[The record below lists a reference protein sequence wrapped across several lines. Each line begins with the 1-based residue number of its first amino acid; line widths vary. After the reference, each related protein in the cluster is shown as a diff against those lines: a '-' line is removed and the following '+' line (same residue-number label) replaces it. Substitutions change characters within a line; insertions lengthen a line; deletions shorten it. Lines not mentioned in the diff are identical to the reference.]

1 MIKSGAFAGKTFAV
15 MGLGRSGIASAKA
28 LIASGAV
35 VKVWDDNLEKRKN
48 AENFNLTD
56 FENIGLDGVDFLVW
70 SPGIPHTLP
79 KSHHVAEMA
88 RSLKIPLITDIN
100 LLNQAQPD
108 AKYICITGTN
118 GKSTT
123 TALTKHIFSKAGFKA
138 QIGGNFGVPVM
149 ELEPFD
155 ETGVYVLELSSYQ
168 LEIGFPVKSDVSVL
182 LNITPDHI
190 DRHGDMEG
198 YISAKK
204 RLFLN
209 QKQNQTAIIN
219 IDDENVRHIHAEMQT
234 VSGIKTIPTS
244 INEIAPNGVYVK
256 GSILIDDMDRKRA
269 EIMDLRQAKSLQGC
283 FNWQNVTS
291 AYAIA
296 RINGIEP
303 ENIVDSIMTFKGLAH
318 RQEHIATINGIDY
331 INDSKATNAVA
342 AENALSCY
350 ENIYWIAGG
359 KAKEGGISDL
369 SKYFNRIRHTF
380 LIGEATEDFAE
391 TLKDTVQYTISE
403 TLSTAVKQAKAMAE
417 KDDISGAVV
426 LLSPAC
432 ASFDQ
437 FSSFENRGDAFR
449 DIVKTIKEHQAEK

>member
-1 MIKSGAFAGKTFAV
+1 
-15 MGLGRSGIASAKA
+15 
-28 LIASGAV
+28 
-35 VKVWDDNLEKRKN
+35 
-48 AENFNLTD
+48 
-56 FENIGLDGVDFLVW
+56 
-70 SPGIPHTLP
+70 
-79 KSHHVAEMA
+79 
-88 RSLKIPLITDIN
+88 
-100 LLNQAQPD
+100 
-108 AKYICITGTN
+108 
-118 GKSTT
+118 
-123 TALTKHIFSKAGFKA
+123 
-138 QIGGNFGVPVM
+138 M